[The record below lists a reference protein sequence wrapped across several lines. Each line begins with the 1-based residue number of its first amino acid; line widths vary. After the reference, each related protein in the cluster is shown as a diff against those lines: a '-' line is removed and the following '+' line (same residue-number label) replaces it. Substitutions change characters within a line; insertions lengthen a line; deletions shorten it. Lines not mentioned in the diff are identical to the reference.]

1 MTRTTRSTTTDEATA
16 PASSLRRAAVP
27 LLLLIVLAGCTATTH
42 MQIGTPPVTL
52 PPAFSQQGNLQ
63 VSSEWWQD
71 LDDPALQQLIQQA
84 LAGNLSLFVARER
97 LLQAEAVARQ
107 AGAAQSPTLDAQA
120 SGSET
125 WSETSDGT
133 SSTSTVLLGLAAGY
147 EVDLW
152 GRLQSKTDAALL
164 EVNASS
170 EDLQTAALSIASQVA
185 STWYQLAASY
195 SQIELLQQQ
204 QEVNTLALQLIQ
216 LRFNAGQIGIADVLQ
231 QRQLI
236 ESKSGEMANQRA
248 TTHQLEHQLAILV
261 GVAPGLLTLPGKPAL
276 IDLPPLPATGI
287 PLDLLNHRP
296 DIRSA
301 SFTMLAAD
309 RNVAA
314 AIAERYPRLSISAD
328 LSTSGTA
335 SDLFNNWL
343 GSLAGSLVG
352 PLIDGGSRQA
362 EVDRTRA
369 VTRERL
375 YAYGQTILNAIGEVE
390 DALIQE
396 KEQRKLIASLEVQ
409 LDLAT
414 KTLLNVRDRYK
425 LGAEDYQRVLT
436 AQLSQQSLQRSVLTA
451 RQQLIDS
458 RISLYRAL
466 GGHVPRQSI
475 ASAEPQTEPLSPF
488 H

>member
-1 MTRTTRSTTTDEATA
+1 MHEATV
-16 PASSLRRAAVP
+16 PPRASSLRRAAGT
-27 LLLLIVLAGCTATTH
+27 LILLIVLAGCTATTH

-52 PPAFSQQGNLQ
+52 PPAFSQQGNLP

-71 LDDPALQQLIQQA
+71 LDDLALKQLIQQA
-84 LAGNLSLFVARER
+84 LAGNLSLFSARER

-107 AGAAQSPTLDAQA
+107 SGAAQSPTLDARA
-120 SGSET
+120 SGSEA
-125 WSETSDGT
+125 WSETADST
-133 SSTSTVLLGLAAGY
+133 SSTSTLLLGLAAGY

-164 EVNASS
+164 EVSASS

-185 STWYQLAASY
+185 TTWYQLAASY
-195 SQIELLQQQ
+195 SQLELLQQQ

-216 LRFNAGQIGIADVLQ
+216 MRFNAGQIGIADVLQ

-236 ESKSGEMANQRA
+236 ESKSGELAGQRA
-248 TTHQLEHQLAILV
+248 TTRQLEHQLAILT

-287 PLDLLNHRP
+287 PLDLLNKRP

-301 SFTMLAAD
+301 YFTMMAAD
-309 RNVAA
+309 RSVAA
-314 AIAERYPRLSISAD
+314 AIAEKYPRLSISAD

-335 SDLFNNWL
+335 SELFTNWL
-343 GSLAGSLVG
+343 GSVAGSLVG

-362 EVDRTRA
+362 EIDRTRA
-369 VTRERL
+369 VTKERL
-375 YAYGQTILNAIGEVE
+375 YTYGQTILTAIGEVE

-414 KTLLNVRDRYK
+414 KTLRNVRDRYK

-451 RQQLIDS
+451 RQQLIDF
-458 RISLYRAL
+458 RISLYRSL
-466 GGHVPRQSI
+466 GGQVPSQSI
-475 ASAEPQTEPLSPF
+475 ATADTD
-488 H
+488 